1 MSPLTNMS
9 KEKGVALITG
19 AGKRIGHHIAL
30 SLSHE
35 GWAIA
40 AHYNQSE
47 DGASELSEEIKRRG
61 GKVITLKADLKN
73 EAEVTPLIS
82 NCEKDLGLPS
92 LLINCASVFHKDE
105 LQTMEGQIFDE
116 QMAINLKAPLLLSQA
131 FAKAHNDI
139 SEASLKRQAN
149 IINITDQRVHQLN
162 PTFFSY
168 TLTKVGLA
176 TATTTMAQALAPNI
190 RVNAIA
196 PGPVLQSIHQTEDE
210 FNNECEGTLLGH
222 GTTPEEIFETVKFI
236 LNTKSLTGETITLDG
251 GQHLKWSS

>member
-82 NCEKDLGLPS
+82 K
-92 LLINCASVFHKDE
+92 
-105 LQTMEGQIFDE
+105 
-116 QMAINLKAPLLLSQA
+116 
-131 FAKAHNDI
+131 
-139 SEASLKRQAN
+139 
-149 IINITDQRVHQLN
+149 
-162 PTFFSY
+162 
-168 TLTKVGLA
+168 
-176 TATTTMAQALAPNI
+176 
-190 RVNAIA
+190 
-196 PGPVLQSIHQTEDE
+196 
-210 FNNECEGTLLGH
+210 
-222 GTTPEEIFETVKFI
+222 
-236 LNTKSLTGETITLDG
+236 
-251 GQHLKWSS
+251 

>member
-1 MSPLTNMS
+1 MS
-9 KEKGVALITG
+9 KEKAIALITG
-19 AGKRIGHHIAL
+19 AGKRIGYHLAL
-30 SLSHE
+30 SLAKE
-35 GWAIA
+35 GWSIA

-47 DGASELSEEIKRRG
+47 DGVLELSEEIQKLG
-61 GKVITLKADLKN
+61 ADVILLQADLKS
-73 EAEVTPLIS
+73 EVEVLPLIS
-82 NCEKDLGLPS
+82 NCKKQLGLPS

-131 FAKAHNDI
+131 FAKAHKDSPELSPN
-139 SEASLKRQAN
+139 RRAN

-168 TLTKVGLA
+168 TLTKVGLSAA
-176 TATTTMAQALAPNI
+176 TITMAQSLAPNI

-210 FNNECEGTLLGH
+210 FKRECEGTILGH
-222 GTTPEEIFETVKFI
+222 GTTPEEIFETVKYI
-236 LNTKSLTGETITLDG
+236 LNANSLTGETITLDG